1 MSVSMFCRDA
11 MSISVARGV
20 EGVRPRV
27 AKSVSVAHELEGMLH
42 RDAESASA
50 ARDAKSVSA
59 AHEVDGVLRR
69 DAKRVS
75 FAHDAKSVS
84 SEITA
89 VHEVKG
95 VLRHDAMSVSVAREV
110 EGVLPR
116 GAKSVSVAHE
126 VEGVLRRDAKSVSF
140 AHEVEGVLPRE
151 AKSVSVA
158 RDAEIASVE
167 VEGELRRDAKSVSV
181 AHEAEGVLLRDA
193 KSVSVARDVEIA
205 SVAHE
210 VEGVLRRDAK
220 SVDPVIVHA
229 TRELAISTVNDALF
243 DLMVSWDFDGVCD
256 TVKMVHCSGG
266 SLSPDVQRKV
276 RSWALLYDD
285 VCKCMERLDS
295 LHDDLLDLISVGRVL
310 LSGDAVQ
317 GEVSRAEGLQAC
329 GHGDCGSLRRELA
342 EACCE
347 IKCATCGHDFVPGIC
362 VETAWFRPVV
372 FTRGWS
378 CGTEFKTVGHF
389 LWDPPCPEKGEAIRC
404 PDCVSA

>member
-1 MSVSMFCRDA
+1 
-11 MSISVARGV
+11 V
-20 EGVRPRV
+20 EDIKSLKTIPSTRV
-27 AKSVSVAHELEGMLH
+27 AVDVA
-42 RDAESASA
+42 DPCASA
-50 ARDAKSVSA
+50 ATLPL
-59 AHEVDGVLRR
+59 HEIAVL
-69 DAKRVS
+69 
-75 FAHDAKSVS
+75 
-84 SEITA
+84 I
-89 VHEVKG
+89 
-95 VLRHDAMSVSVAREV
+95 
-110 EGVLPR
+110 
-116 GAKSVSVAHE
+116 
-126 VEGVLRRDAKSVSF
+126 
-140 AHEVEGVLPRE
+140 
-151 AKSVSVA
+151 
-158 RDAEIASVE
+158 DAERV
-167 VEGELRRDAKSVSV
+167 V
-181 AHEAEGVLLRDA
+181 AEQPSANCYFCDDLV
-193 KSVSVARDVEIA
+193 DVER
-205 SVAHE
+205 VAAISPSAVSTSHTNI
-210 VEGVLRRDAK
+210 VESNQAEQGEFRRDAK
-220 SVDPVIVHA
+220 SVDPVLVHA
-229 TRELAISTVNDALF
+229 MREFAISTVNDALL

-266 SLSPDVQRKV
+266 SLSPDVSRKV

-342 EACCE
+342 EACCD

-389 LWDPPCPEKGEAIRC
+389 IWDPPCPEKGEAIRC